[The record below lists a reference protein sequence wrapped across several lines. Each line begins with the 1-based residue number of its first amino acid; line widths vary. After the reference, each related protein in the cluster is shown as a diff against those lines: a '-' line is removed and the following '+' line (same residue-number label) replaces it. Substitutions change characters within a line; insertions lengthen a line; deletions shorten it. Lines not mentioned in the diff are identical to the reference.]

1 VVDGSGIEAR
11 IVAHLRERHRARAI
25 LLVGSR
31 ADGVAR
37 PGSDWDLYVLVA
49 GEPGPQGP
57 LPQPERFE
65 GEWLDVGIVR
75 LPVAPDAIL
84 PVFGPNLQEARV
96 LLESED
102 GVGSAL
108 LAEARRRYAL
118 GPGLSE
124 AERGL
129 RRHALARTL
138 ARMRA
143 RRDEP
148 GPFFESVAWLF
159 FVAHRWWY
167 EVARGRF
174 SVSVH
179 RALPEI
185 AREDPEF
192 HGALMALVHAA
203 TPEARI
209 AAAETI
215 ERALFGA
222 PEDDPCPKE

>member
-1 VVDGSGIEAR
+1 VE
-11 IVAHLRERHRARAI
+11 HLRERHRARAI
-25 LLVGSR
+25 VLVGSR
-31 ADGVAR
+31 ADGAAR
-37 PGSDWDLYVLVA
+37 PGSDWDLYVLVE
-49 GEPGPQGP
+49 GEPGPPGP
-57 LPQPERFE
+57 VPKPECFE

-96 LLESED
+96 LLDSED

-108 LAEARRRYAL
+108 VAEARRRYAL
-118 GPGLSE
+118 GLRLSD
-124 AERGL
+124 AEVGV

-159 FVAHRWWY
+159 YVAHRWWY
-167 EVARGRF
+167 ELARGRF

-185 AREDPEF
+185 ARADPEF
-192 HGALMALVHAA
+192 HAALLALVHGA

-222 PEDDPCPKE
+222 PREDPCPKE